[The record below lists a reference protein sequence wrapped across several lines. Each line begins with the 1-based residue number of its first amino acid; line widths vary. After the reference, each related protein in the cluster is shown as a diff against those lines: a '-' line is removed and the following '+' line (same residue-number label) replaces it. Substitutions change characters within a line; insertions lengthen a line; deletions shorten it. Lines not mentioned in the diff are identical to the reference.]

1 MVLGIVGLVLGW
13 LFVPIICLVL
23 AIIFASLAMQEVDR
37 APEPLG
43 GRGMAVTGLVLGIV
57 GLVGWGAVIIAVLA
71 TRGG

>member
-1 MVLGIVGLVLGW
+1 MVLGIVGIVLGW

-57 GLVGWGAVIIAVLA
+57 GLVGWGAVIIAILA